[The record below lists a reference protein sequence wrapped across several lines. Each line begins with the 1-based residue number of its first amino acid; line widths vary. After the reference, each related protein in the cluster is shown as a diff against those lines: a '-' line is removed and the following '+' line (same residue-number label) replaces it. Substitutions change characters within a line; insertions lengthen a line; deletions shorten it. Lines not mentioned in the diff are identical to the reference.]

1 MGSLGDFLLQSA
13 RLISYFIRKKKNHK
27 KHLCSALAFLNH
39 ARGRFFGL
47 NRATEQGKGYCKVN
61 TTVGIY
67 RNSIV
72 R

>member
-13 RLISYFIRKKKNHK
+13 RFISLLEEKKNHK

-47 NRATEQGKGYCKVN
+47 NRATEQRKGYCKVN